1 MIDASMTGAITIADA
16 QARLRSGTL
25 CAIDLVEQSLQAIER
40 DSSRLNAFVRV
51 WADTARA
58 AAREADVELRRRAN
72 RGPLHG
78 IPISLK
84 DLIDV
89 AGEVTTA
96 GSRVLEH
103 HVAERDATVVT
114 RLRHAGAILLGKTN
128 LHEFALGT
136 TSEDS
141 AWGPVK
147 HPADATR
154 LAGGSSGG
162 SAVAVALGMGWA
174 SIGTDTGGS
183 IRIPSAACGVVGLK
197 PTYGEV
203 PTDGVIPLSTSLD
216 HVGPIART
224 VQDAAWLWAILTG
237 HHVNPIESLD
247 AGSLRLRH
255 LVGYFSSPL
264 APEVREAVDAALDRL
279 RSAAVTVIA
288 AEIPLAPT
296 VPEIYVNTV
305 LPEAA
310 FWHDRYL
317 DSRKSDYV
325 PAVHDR
331 LMSGRA
337 IPAVKYFDA
346 REKRA
351 WLRREVDAALQG
363 CDALLLPT
371 LPIVAPRL
379 GESETTIDPSATTR
393 TTVRNAMLRQTQL
406 FNLTGHPAI
415 SLPVNT
421 SGLPVGLQLVGRLN
435 ETERLLAVAAA
446 CERIL
451 V

>member
-1 MIDASMTGAITIADA
+1 MTIADA
-16 QARLRSGTL
+16 QARLRSGQLT
-25 CAIDLVEQSLQAIER
+25 AIDLVERSLQAIDR
-40 DSSRLNAFVRV
+40 DSGRLNAFVRV
-51 WADTARA
+51 WADTACA
-58 AAREADVELRRRAN
+58 AAREADVELKRRAN

-114 RLRHAGAILLGKTN
+114 RLRHAGAIFLGKTN

-136 TSEDS
+136 TSEDT
-141 AWGPVK
+141 ACGPIK

-162 SAVAVALGMGWA
+162 SAVAVALGMGLA

-183 IRIPSAACGVVGLK
+183 IRIPAAACGVVGLK

-203 PTDGVIPLSTSLD
+203 PTDGVFPLSTSLD
-216 HVGPIART
+216 HVGPLART

-237 HHVNPIESLD
+237 RHINPIERID
-247 AGSLRLRH
+247 PGALRLRH
-255 LVGYFSSPL
+255 LAGYFSSPL
-264 APEVREAVDAALDRL
+264 APEVREAIDGALERL
-279 RSAAVTVIA
+279 RAAAVTVIS
-288 AEIPLAPT
+288 AEVPLART

-310 FWHDRYL
+310 FWHHQFL
-317 DSRKSDYV
+317 DSRRSDYL
-325 PAVHDR
+325 PAVHER
-331 LMSGRA
+331 LMSGRE
-337 IPAVKYFDA
+337 IPAVKYFEA
-346 REKRA
+346 REKRTL
-351 WLRREVDAALQG
+351 LRREVDTALDG
-363 CDALLLPT
+363 CDALVLPT

-379 GESETTIDPSATTR
+379 GESETTIDPSATAT

-415 SLPVNT
+415 SLPVKT
-421 SGLPVGLQLVGRLN
+421 AGLPVGLQLVGRLN

-451 V
+451 S